1 MACDFSIAQD
11 LARFGQAGP
20 RHGSAPIAGATD
32 FLPVLIGVE
41 NAMNA
46 GVLCQL
52 FSAHKAYRLGMI
64 SDVVPAL
71 KVDGAFVANPLVVTD
86 RMVDAYGRFVF
97 GEPRTGDELVRGKE
111 VMAKGKIDLSL
122 LDEAVEKLCTVLLE
136 TFPECTLKTIEELR
150 KPKLNAWQANKES
163 SRSWM
168 AFNMMTEARAGFRA
182 FARGT
187 KETGREVDFVALRQA
202 LALGAP
208 WTDELTESVMPK
220 KKG

>member
-1 MACDFSIAQD
+1 
-11 LARFGQAGP
+11 
-20 RHGSAPIAGATD
+20 
-32 FLPVLIGVE
+32 
-41 NAMNA
+41 
-46 GVLCQL
+46 
-52 FSAHKAYRLGMI
+52 
-64 SDVVPAL
+64 
-71 KVDGAFVANPLVVTD
+71 VDGAFVANPLVVTD